1 MAALLRR
8 VHYAKFWRSGG
19 AATSF
24 QVATARHA
32 PGLARVESLRLS
44 PFDRHARNFRQ
55 KLAHAQIPHLRLK
68 FEPHY
73 GGYR

>member
-1 MAALLRR
+1 MGGTHASTLRQPARQVNVGRGTPSYAGKNGAVEMAALLRR

-32 PGLARVESLRLS
+32 PG
-44 PFDRHARNFRQ
+44 
-55 KLAHAQIPHLRLK
+55 
-68 FEPHY
+68 
-73 GGYR
+73 